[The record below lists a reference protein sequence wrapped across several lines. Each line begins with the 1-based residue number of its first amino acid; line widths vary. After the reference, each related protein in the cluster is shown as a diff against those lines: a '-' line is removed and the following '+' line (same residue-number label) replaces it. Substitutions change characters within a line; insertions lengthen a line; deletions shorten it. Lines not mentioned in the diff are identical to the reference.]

1 MTMKKTVFLGMVVL
15 MACIGSGKVY
25 AQTADNGND
34 QAARRREIQ
43 ERRVERMAKALE
55 LKDDAKEMFTKT
67 YGAYLQELATAMPD
81 EVSDSNPK
89 TAETGKKEKALTDA
103 EATQRIK
110 EQFDRQEQRIA
121 RMQRHLEVQTKY
133 YAEFSKFLSPQQVM
147 KIFMQQRQGGVRNAG
162 SGRGDGTRRMQPG
175 RPRGGGFGNGF
186 DGAGSG
192 FGDMD

>member
-1 MTMKKTVFLGMVVL
+1 
-15 MACIGSGKVY
+15 MASIGNGKVY
-25 AQTADNGND
+25 AQTAGNGND
-34 QAARRREIQ
+34 QVACRCEMQ

-55 LKDDAKEMFTKT
+55 LKNDAKEAFTKT
-67 YGAYLQELATAMPD
+67 YRAYLQEMAAAMPD
-81 EVSDSNPK
+81 EVSGTNKKMDK
-89 TAETGKKEKALTDA
+89 AGKKEKTLTDA

-121 RMQRHLEVQTKY
+121 RMQRHLEVQMKY

-186 DGAGSG
+186 GGPGSG